1 MSSVRLRATGMI
13 LAIVALSA
21 FSRAPRAQPVDE
33 PVDYFAHL
41 LPAKLAWEEHCPDIE
56 DNRSC
61 RFKISIIGEIATGTS
76 VKCEKVLSRWDQKER
91 LYVILNSLGGDLA
104 TALDIGRMVRRSRGH
119 AIVERNATC
128 ASACV
133 LLFGAG
139 VSRIVLD
146 GGRIGIHRPSL
157 AAVPRER
164 DMDSVKAIT
173 DRTARELRAYAAE
186 MNISERLIDDM
197 LAVPP

>member
-76 VKCEKVLSRWDQKER
+76 VKFEKVLSRWDQKER
-91 LYVILNSLGGDLA
+91 LYVITTLRY
-104 TALDIGRMVRRSRGH
+104 TEQPRRRSRD
-119 AIVERNATC
+119 
-128 ASACV
+128 
-133 LLFGAG
+133 GA
-139 VSRIVLD
+139 
-146 GGRIGIHRPSL
+146 
-157 AAVPRER
+157 
-164 DMDSVKAIT
+164 
-173 DRTARELRAYAAE
+173 
-186 MNISERLIDDM
+186 
-197 LAVPP
+197 